1 MAERNVSVRLAVVD
15 GNRVK
20 AELRSVGDEGS
31 RSLDRIARAS
41 APASAALKA
50 VDAAG
55 SSLRGSIDGM
65 AGRTGAVGA
74 ALSALGPA
82 GAVAAAGL
90 AAAGFAVGQGLMDF
104 AEAERQYLRLEQV
117 LRATGYA
124 SGLTAGQVT
133 ALAEEIEQATFATAE
148 QVQEAAGILA
158 TFRSVSGDVFRE
170 AIVLAQDLS
179 AVFGQSLSS
188 SATQLGKALEDPVQG
203 ITALRRVGV
212 NFNATQRETIEN
224 FVRTGQTA
232 QAQQLILN
240 VLRQQVGGAG
250 AAEGEG
256 LAGAFDRA
264 RDATGNFLEKLVE
277 VTGLAAT
284 AEAALLGVA
293 AGADALTQSM
303 TGAAVSAQIPAVTEE
318 LRQAQDELAAFEEAA
333 RRSGLG
339 ADEIQA
345 EAWRDRVERLKAEL
359 DDLLARRQAEA
370 DEIERAEA
378 GRAAAASDARTE
390 QAMTRLRD
398 LRIEL
403 ESLATPEEK
412 VAQIRERLAETVQ
425 QLNALRN
432 ADGSNAKAVDDALN
446 TADELAKRRIDAIE
460 KPARDAAEQGVA
472 RAKETIAE
480 LSRSVATFGDSRT
493 QAIDD
498 AISRLGDGATPEQRA
513 EVARLAGALHD
524 LGAAKKGAT
533 SASRDLQKI
542 EVDGKQVFEAT
553 RTEAERYAAEIAKL
567 NELLAAGAI
576 DHHTY
581 ARAAANAAEELRHAQ
596 TDPLSG
602 ALRALDDY
610 AKSAA
615 DMASGIEGAISSAFS
630 GAENAVAEFVKTGKL
645 DVSDLVT
652 SILADLSRLAV
663 RQTVL
668 GPLSKALSSMLSSS
682 FGSAAAGNAG
692 GATVDAVTMHGGGT
706 VGAAG
711 APTRTP
717 LSLFTD
723 APRLHD
729 GGSVLRPDEVPA
741 ILQTGERV
749 LSRREV
755 AEQNRSAAPITVNI
769 YAQDTRSFMAS
780 RTQIAAE
787 LSRMVEVG
795 RRGR

>member
-20 AELRSVGDEGS
+20 AELRAVGDEGQ
-31 RSLDRIARAS
+31 RSLERIARAS
-41 APASAALKA
+41 TPASGALKA
-50 VDAAG
+50 VDAAAG
-55 SSLRGSIDGM
+55 SVRGGIESM
-65 AGRTGAVGA
+65 AGRAGIAGQ

-82 GAVAAAGL
+82 GTVAAAGV
-90 AAAGFAVGQGLMDF
+90 AALGIAIGQGLVEF
-104 AEAERQYLRLEQV
+104 AEAERSYLRLEQV

-124 SGLTAGQVT
+124 SGLTAGQIA
-133 ALAEEIEQATFATAE
+133 ALGDSIEKATFATAE
-148 QVQEAAGILA
+148 EVQQAAGILA

-179 AVFGQSLSS
+179 AVFEQSLAG
-188 SATQLGKALEDPVQG
+188 SATQLGKALEDPVEG

-212 NFNATQRETIEN
+212 TFNATQRETIEN

-232 QAQQLILN
+232 EAQGVILD

-250 AAEGEG
+250 AAEGGG

-264 RDATGNFLEKLVE
+264 KDATGNLLEKLVE
-277 VTGLAAT
+277 VTGIAPAVQAALEGIAAS
-284 AEAALLGVA
+284 AEAMTASMG
-293 AGADALTQSM
+293 GADLSARIVSVNNELLDAKEQLESAEAFAKR
-303 TGAAVSAQIPAVTEE
+303 TGMGVDQVQVDMYRVQVQRLS
-318 LRQAQDELAAFEEAA
+318 DELGDLMAQAREQNAEVRKAANGQAKA
-333 RRSGLG
+333 Q
-339 ADEIQA
+339 AD
-345 EAWRDRVERLKAEL
+345 
-359 DDLLARRQAEA
+359 
-370 DEIERAEA
+370 
-378 GRAAAASDARTE
+378 SRTE
-390 QAMTRLRD
+390 QALTRLRD
-398 LRIEL
+398 LRKEI

-412 VAQIRERLAETVQ
+412 VATIRDRLAETVT

-432 ADGSNAKAVDDALN
+432 ADGSNATAVDDALAA
-446 TADELAKRRIDAIE
+446 ADELAKRRIDAIE
-460 KPARDAAEQGVA
+460 KPAREAAERDAQ
-472 RAKETIAE
+472 RSRDTIAE

-493 QAIDD
+493 QAIDT
-498 AISRLGDGATPEQRA
+498 ALARLGDGATPEQRA

-524 LGAAKKGAT
+524 LGVAKKGAT
-533 SASRDLQKI
+533 SASRELEKV
-542 EVDGKQVFEAT
+542 EADGKQVFEAT

-567 NELLAAGAI
+567 NELLASGAI
-576 DHHTY
+576 DQDTY
-581 ARAAANAAEELRHAQ
+581 ARAAANAAEEMRRAQ

-602 ALRALDDY
+602 AIRALDDY

-652 SILADLSRLAV
+652 SILADLARLAV
-663 RQTVL
+663 RQTIL
-668 GPLSKALSSMLSSS
+668 GPLAKALSSVLTSS
-682 FGSAAAGNAG
+682 FGSTAAGSAA
-692 GATVDAVTMHGGGT
+692 GATVDAVTMHTGGA
-706 VGAAG
+706 VGAGG

-717 LSLFTD
+717 LSLFAD
-723 APRLHD
+723 ASRMHE
-729 GGSVLRPDEVPA
+729 GGAVLRRDEVPA

-755 AEQNRSAAPITVNI
+755 AEQRRAATPVTVNI
-769 YAQDTRSFMAS
+769 YAQDVRSFMAS

-787 LSRMVEVG
+787 LSRMVEAG